1 MMKKLLSL
9 VLGLLMLP
17 LLTEASSSSQVI
29 TLSPWWNVMSTPAV
43 LSSLEFSNG
52 WEWISFSTLKEW
64 SWISV
69 AATTNNIKP
78 LNGFLVYNSNNSDV
92 LLTLNFKENSSPSD
106 KIFQKDLE
114 LWWNLVWITTT
125 QDPLKTISPVME
137 IDITD
142 HLTNKVN
149 SDYSNTI
156 DPELWEAYFVFI
168 DKKDT
173 IYGWVVEQ
181 VVQTEQT
188 IQPEEID
195 YEMVASEVIGYRS
208 SKIKVGSNLS
218 SLAKF
223 KVKSENWWVLKS
235 FVLRSIWE
243 DKLLDKSPLMINV
256 WSLDV
261 DLYNNVTINEDW
273 DIIVSW
279 LNEELRWSYKNINV
293 QVIEHPWNM
302 SLKYKLVKV
311 NNTDAD
317 ITFATKLIDKLAF
330 VKKQE
335 NLWESTLFTF
345 GVEKYRSRYSITWVV
360 LFAWWNVL
368 NDPISSVDNWTELEI
383 QNWSWE
389 QIVDAIWYWCPEWTT
404 NINQCNSYILKS
416 EDDGWLKIWNTD
428 IKVFS
433 L

>member
-17 LLTEASSSSQVI
+17 LLTEASSSSQMI

-64 SWISV
+64 SWVSV
-69 AATTNNIKP
+69 AATTDNIKP
-78 LNGFLVYNSNNSDV
+78 LDGFLVYNSNNNDV
-92 LLTLNFKENSSPSD
+92 SLTLNFKENSSPSD

-137 IDITD
+137 IDVTD

-181 VVQTEQT
+181 VVQTEQAG
-188 IQPEEID
+188 EAGEVD
-195 YEMVASEVIGYRS
+195 YEMIASEIIGYRS

-235 FVLRSIWE
+235 FVLKSIWE
-243 DKLLDKSPLMINV
+243 DKLIDKSPLMINV

-261 DLYNNVTINEDW
+261 DIYNNVSINEDW

-293 QVIEHPWNM
+293 QIIEHPWNM

-330 VKKQE
+330 VKKQD

-345 GVEKYRSRYSITWVV
+345 GVEKYHSKYSITWVV
-360 LFAWWNVL
+360 LFAWLNAL

-389 QIVDAIWYWCPEWTT
+389 QIVDAIWFGCQTWTI
-404 NINQCNSYILKS
+404 NINQCNSYVLKS
-416 EDDGWLKIWNTD
+416 EDDGWLKIWDKD